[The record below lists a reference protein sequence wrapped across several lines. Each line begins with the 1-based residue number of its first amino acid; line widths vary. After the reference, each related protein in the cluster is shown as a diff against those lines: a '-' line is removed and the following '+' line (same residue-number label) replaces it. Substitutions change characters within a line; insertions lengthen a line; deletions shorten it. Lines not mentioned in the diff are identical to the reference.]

1 MPIADLRL
9 PRIALKYAINRGQAP
24 VVVLMTGS
32 RRGCRQRNASSAGP
46 SMGKAPVNDGY
57 GSPCHLAVATTLP
70 FDVTPSSDSDLETDG
85 RKSDGRAS
93 VL

>member
-1 MPIADLRL
+1 MPYRSLS
-9 PRIALKYAINRGQAP
+9 YAVNRGQAP

-32 RRGCRQRNASSAGP
+32 HEGVGNAEAVIAGP

-70 FDVTPSSDSDLETDG
+70 FDSYPSSNSALD
-85 RKSDGRAS
+85 SDGR
-93 VL
+93 